1 MRSVLSWLRD
11 EDNRGIVSLVAGGI
25 AIFGAATWTVYLYL
39 YPPTMQTEVSME
51 RTVLVCTGDNQ
62 GSR

>member
-39 YPPTMQTEVSME
+39 YPPAMQTEVSME